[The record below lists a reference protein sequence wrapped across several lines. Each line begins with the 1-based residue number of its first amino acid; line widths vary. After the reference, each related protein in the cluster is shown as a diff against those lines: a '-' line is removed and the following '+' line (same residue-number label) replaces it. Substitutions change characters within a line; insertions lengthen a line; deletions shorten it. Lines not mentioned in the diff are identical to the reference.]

1 MKIKF
6 LLTNVLHAYHLH
18 LILRVLYFKS
28 SQTSTQWF
36 RNAFTQPISVWFHIC
51 AITSWF
57 VYILVTPCKMFSKR
71 IFIVGKEKQ
80 KIQKYPSN
88 RIRTSDLRITVLT
101 NYSPP
106 LYQLSYRG
114 GWFQTV
120 TKHVY
125 ILRALTFC

>member
-1 MKIKF
+1 MKFSI
-6 LLTNVLHAYHLH
+6 TNVLHAYHLH

-57 VYILVTPCKMFSKR
+57 VYILVTPCIIFSKR
-71 IFIVGKEKQ
+71 IIIVGKEKQ